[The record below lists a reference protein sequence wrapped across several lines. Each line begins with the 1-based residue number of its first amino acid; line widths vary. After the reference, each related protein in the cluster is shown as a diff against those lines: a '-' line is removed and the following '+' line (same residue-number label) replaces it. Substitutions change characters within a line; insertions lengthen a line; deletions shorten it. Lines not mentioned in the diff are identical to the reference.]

1 LAEISFDDLGFT
13 TSYPG
18 AILVYPQDP
27 LDKEADA
34 NKENKWYLVLGSG
47 PNGARLKYTSKN
59 RSFTAGQLMVGETS
73 GARATFVSDDTSGKF
88 IIASDVVGWFENGER
103 IYHDVNSDGNYDW
116 STDPTFNVDLINSV
130 SDLKHGQSSQ
140 KARIHIIDL
149 VELAAG
155 NLKDPDGTG
164 LTTSSTAYIGSSG
177 FDDNTQIA
185 DFITVDLD
193 LDYATDAMYFG
204 TVADT
209 DTGLGGKLRR
219 IVMSDPEN
227 SILPTAPGSWD
238 GDSTLIDMGQPVT
251 TAPSVAMDWKKRTWV
266 FFGTGRFTSNADVAD
281 ADQQSYYGIKEPWQ
295 DTSGYENN
303 MVDINK
309 DADGDSDLDNEMTWE
324 EVYSTY
330 LLDVSNTIVFE
341 SGNIKNY
348 DGVTFTTVTDLN
360 GSNMDTFLAL
370 EQEMDKD
377 PSPSDNDPVGANI
390 YPNGW
395 KLDFSAA
402 RERNLGQAAL
412 LGDILTFTTYA
423 PDPNACQNEGDSY
436 LYATYYKTGTA
447 FSRSVIGLG
456 NETDPGDGSSK
467 DVLRKQSLGKG
478 LAVSPAMHT
487 GREKGSKAFVQTS
500 TGAILVIEQANPGA
514 VKSGRTYWMQD

>member
-1 LAEISFDDLGFT
+1 
-13 TSYPG
+13 
-18 AILVYPQDP
+18 
-27 LDKEADA
+27 
-34 NKENKWYLVLGSG
+34 
-47 PNGARLKYTSKN
+47 
-59 RSFTAGQLMVGETS
+59 
-73 GARATFVSDDTSGKF
+73 
-88 IIASDVVGWFENGER
+88 
-103 IYHDVNSDGNYDW
+103 
-116 STDPTFNVDLINSV
+116 
-130 SDLKHGQSSQ
+130 
-140 KARIHIIDL
+140 
-149 VELAAG
+149 
-155 NLKDPDGTG
+155 
-164 LTTSSTAYIGSSG
+164 
-177 FDDNTQIA
+177 
-185 DFITVDLD
+185 
-193 LDYATDAMYFG
+193 
-204 TVADT
+204 
-209 DTGLGGKLRR
+209 
-219 IVMSDPEN
+219 
-227 SILPTAPGSWD
+227 
-238 GDSTLIDMGQPVT
+238 
-251 TAPSVAMDWKKRTWV
+251 
-266 FFGTGRFTSNADVAD
+266 VAD

-295 DTSGYENN
+295 DTSGHENN

-309 DADGDSDLDNEMTWE
+309 DPDGDNDLDNEMTWE

-330 LLDVSNTIVFE
+330 LMDVSNTMVFE

-348 DGVTFTTVTDLN
+348 DGVSFTTVTDLN

-370 EQEMDKD
+370 EGEMDKD

-487 GREKGSKAFVQTS
+487 GREEGTKAFIQTS

-514 VKSGRTYWMQD
+514 VKSGKTYWMED